1 MISTLHKPDSG
12 RDGDRESPVPTRSGA
27 GNIHEQIAEWAPE
40 LGFDTFGITTPDVFD
55 AMRYDPAGALDRY
68 IALGRH
74 GDMDW
79 MQTHHARRRDPRTL
93 WPQARSVVILATSYA
108 PEENPLAILE
118 APDRAAL
125 SVYAR
130 GKDYHD
136 ILKGRLKQLAQRLAC
151 ATSSEVKVFV
161 DTAPLMEKPLA
172 AAAGIG
178 WQGKHTNLVSMRH
191 GSWLFLGAIL
201 TTAELPASAPH
212 ADRCGSCSRCLD
224 VCPTRAFPRPY
235 ELDARRC
242 IAYLTIEYKG
252 HIPHDM
258 REAIGNRV
266 FGCDDCLAV
275 CPWNKFATAAR
286 ETRFAAR
293 AETANPPLGDLITLD
308 DTAFRQRFA
317 GTPIKRTGRDRFMRN
332 VLIATGNTGNP
343 DYEPLITAHLDD
355 ASPLVR
361 AMAVWA
367 LAKIVSADALAAYA
381 DARLAHELDA
391 DVRAEWQ
398 RATATTQTRRC
409 VCKDDR

>member
-1 MISTLHKPDSG
+1 MTTSMPDPNTRKGARPIKDIDARLAQWST
-12 RDGDRESPVPTRSGA
+12 
-27 GNIHEQIAEWAPE
+27 E
-40 LGFDTFGITTPDVFD
+40 LGFDAFGITTPDVFE
-55 AMRYDPAGALDRY
+55 AIRYDPATALDRFV
-68 IALGRH
+68 ALGRH

-79 MQTHHARRRDPRTL
+79 METHRARRRDPRTL
-93 WPQARSVVILATSYA
+93 WPEARSVLMLATSYA
-108 PEENPLAILE
+108 PDEDPRTVLST
-118 APDRAAL
+118 PQRAAL

-136 ILKGRLKQLAQRLAC
+136 IIKGRLKQLAQRLA
-151 ATSSEVKVFV
+151 SETGSQVKVFV

-172 AAAGIG
+172 AAAGVG
-178 WQGKHTNLVSMRH
+178 WQGKHTNLVSMNH

-212 ADRCGSCSRCLD
+212 ADHCGSCTRCLD
-224 VCPTRAFPRPY
+224 ICPTRAFPQPY

-252 HIPHDM
+252 HIAPDL
-258 REAIGNRV
+258 RAAIGNRV

-275 CPWNKFATAAR
+275 CPWNKFAQQAR

-293 AETANPPLGDLITLD
+293 TETANPHLADLLQLD
-308 DTAFRQRFA
+308 DAAFRQRFA

-343 DYEPLITAHLDD
+343 DYQSLVGAHLDD
-355 ASPLVR
+355 PSPLVR

-367 LAKIVSADALAAYA
+367 LAKIANQSTIAAYA
-381 DARLAHELDA
+381 TAHQTRETDA

-398 RATATTQTRRC
+398 RVSAPTPTNIF
-409 VCKDDR
+409 